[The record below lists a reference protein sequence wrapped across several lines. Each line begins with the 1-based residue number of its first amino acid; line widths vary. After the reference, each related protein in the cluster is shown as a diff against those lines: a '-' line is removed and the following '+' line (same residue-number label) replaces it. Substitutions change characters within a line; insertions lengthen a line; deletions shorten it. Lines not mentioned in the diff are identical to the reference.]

1 MYLSSE
7 PRDGAR
13 DVAAPLKKPSVLLRS
28 NCRSV
33 SISVSVSVAVVAVVA
48 VVAAVRCPRLFCVC
62 VCDLLLAPPPATP
75 QREACWR
82 CRYNP
87 LKPSKRSLE
96 EILRSGAPWPSRPL
110 PPAETLDAP
119 LFSQAR
125 KPRPPISPHTPYTP
139 QRRST
144 LSSGNR
150 GLERAVREVQGSP
163 RVSTATADRP
173 RASPPSTPRRKTAR
187 SSLPTPRAKPF
198 ELRDEDGRAA
208 LSPRLNKWLTQQ
220 ATGKSQDETAGGAAA
235 RKADIEAQRL
245 REQQRQEARE
255 REMNRCLVPLLRLI
269 EETDSTALKSDATS
283 ALLSLALNTA
293 NASAFV
299 KTGAIRTLLNLCSE
313 TDSAIRANVLAILS
327 ALAASP
333 LTRRDLVEEGCVR
346 AILPHTRLKNPD
358 AAKFATG
365 AILALCELEQNR
377 VDMLADSTLVPA
389 LLGLLAPPTSRRA
402 TPRALSLRADFDPR
416 LQRDAIF
423 TLSLLVS
430 GSTQRKL
437 LLLEHGETVPVL
449 LRVAA
454 DERKPSDIRLHA
466 LHSLETLLD
475 VDGAAYPKQ
484 ALDTFGSV
492 LTHRTLATVL
502 VRVTLPCLPSA
513 LPHWCC

>member
-1 MYLSSE
+1 
-7 PRDGAR
+7 
-13 DVAAPLKKPSVLLRS
+13 
-28 NCRSV
+28 
-33 SISVSVSVAVVAVVA
+33 
-48 VVAAVRCPRLFCVC
+48 
-62 VCDLLLAPPPATP
+62 
-75 QREACWR
+75 
-82 CRYNP
+82 
-87 LKPSKRSLE
+87 
-96 EILRSGAPWPSRPL
+96 
-110 PPAETLDAP
+110 
-119 LFSQAR
+119 
-125 KPRPPISPHTPYTP
+125 
-139 QRRST
+139 
-144 LSSGNR
+144 
-150 GLERAVREVQGSP
+150 
-163 RVSTATADRP
+163 
-173 RASPPSTPRRKTAR
+173 
-187 SSLPTPRAKPF
+187 
-198 ELRDEDGRAA
+198 
-208 LSPRLNKWLTQQ
+208 
-220 ATGKSQDETAGGAAA
+220 
-235 RKADIEAQRL
+235 
-245 REQQRQEARE
+245 
-255 REMNRCLVPLLRLI
+255 MNRCLVPLLRLI